1 MYSKIIQLTTR
12 RLKKNEHLTAF
23 DLTEDLCLK
32 AHSDYAGSEY
42 VIGDV
47 IDSIASELQP
57 VAFVNK
63 NRRTITFKKEKTL
76 EDRIL
81 RNQIAVHRDTKRGFR
96 GNAVTTLGAAGYRSH
111 KAVLKGIETVG
122 VTDILFH
129 YGENGAN
136 DETAS
141 CHTLSEM
148 LFDYLNGYLPR
159 TLKIETVLDYHY

>member
-1 MYSKIIQLTTR
+1 MIIQLTTR
-12 RLKKNEHLTAF
+12 KLKKNEHITVF

-32 AHSDYAGSEY
+32 AHSDYAGPEY

-47 IDSIASELQP
+47 LGSIASELQP

-76 EDRIL
+76 EDQIL
-81 RNQIAVHRDTKRGFR
+81 RNQNAVHRYTKRGFR
-96 GNAVTTLGAAGYRSH
+96 GGAAGYRSH
-111 KAVLKGIETVG
+111 KDVLKGIETVG

-148 LFDYLNGYLPR
+148 LFDYLSGVLPR
-159 TLKIETVLDYHY
+159 TLKIETVLNYHY